1 MQLFLMRHG
10 EASFDAPSDRE
21 RTLTHHGRYQSGQ
34 VGEQLNSRIS
44 QLDLVL
50 VSPYLRAQQTWQ
62 VVSKH
67 LPKAQKCVVLDD
79 ITPSGDPKSAA
90 DVILAYAEQYKAETV
105 LVITHMPIVGFLVS
119 ELVAGEEAPI
129 FATSAFVQIDKHMEN
144 ASLIDMNLPQVS

>member
-21 RTLTHHGRYQSGQ
+21 RMLTHHGRYQTGQ
-34 VGEQLNSRIS
+34 MANLLNNRMS

-67 LPKAQKCVVLDD
+67 LPKARKCVVVDD
-79 ITPSGDPKSAA
+79 ITPSGDPKMAA
-90 DVILAYAEQYKAETV
+90 EVILAYAQQYKADTV
-105 LVITHMPIVGFLVS
+105 LVITHMPIVSFLVS
-119 ELVAGEEAPI
+119 ELVAGVEPPI
-129 FATSAFVQIDKHMEN
+129 FATSAFVQIDKHSEQ
-144 ASLIDMNLPQVS
+144 ASFVAMNYPSAV